1 MKKSRLGIGFV
12 LLMMIL
18 FSTSCGSKVSQTLSK
33 ALVQTDG
40 YDFRK
45 ARWGFTREMV
55 TVAEQGQRLFIR
67 KGNVLMFNH

>member
-1 MKKSRLGIGFV
+1 MKRSGLGIGFA
-12 LLMMIL
+12 LLIMIL

-45 ARWGFTREMV
+45 TRWGFTREMV
-55 TVAEQGQRLFIR
+55 TVAN
-67 KGNVLMFNH
+67 KGNVYLSGRAMS